1 MIGARFGP
9 VFPNLK
15 EFTIVL
21 DNLTDNSSL
30 SGDLSLLSLLLVIRL
45 RAALIYSSLSGDLAL
60 LLLVLYAELRAGGYV
75 LGLGED

>member
-1 MIGARFGP
+1 MVSYFLI
-9 VFPNLK
+9 LK
-15 EFTIVL
+15 DSQSCLRTS
-21 DNLTDNSSL
+21 LTRSSL
-30 SGDLSLLSLLLVIRL
+30 SGELSLLPPILVIRL